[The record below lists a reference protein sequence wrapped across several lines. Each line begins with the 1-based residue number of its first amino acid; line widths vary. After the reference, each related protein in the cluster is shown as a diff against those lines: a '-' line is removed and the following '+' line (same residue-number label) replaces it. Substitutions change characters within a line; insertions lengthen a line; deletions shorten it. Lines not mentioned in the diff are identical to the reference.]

1 MDKRQKI
8 TNLLDRIIQPTHV
21 AHVTHQD
28 QETRAQSWGMIAAT
42 AGDAAVMIANIRKLA
57 KLRQPVY
64 INSVPA
70 FFSQWIKCEKSGVWG
85 PMLMEDTLCSHPL
98 SNHPTKCPTG
108 KFFSIELSF
117 QHPNFPLLD
126 WAKLHFTGT
135 ST

>member
-57 KLRQPVY
+57 MLRQNEHKLSSCFFQSMDQVRKKWCLGPYVNGRYPVQ
-64 INSVPA
+64 S
-70 FFSQWIKCEKSGVWG
+70 
-85 PMLMEDTLCSHPL
+85 
-98 SNHPTKCPTG
+98 
-108 KFFSIELSF
+108 SF
-117 QHPNFPLLD
+117 IQ
-126 WAKLHFTGT
+126 
-135 ST
+135 SSY